1 MERDEKTFNAAL
13 ENGDKY
19 VWIELK
25 SGKIMYRSRTRY
37 CRDID
42 PSCRGMFDMMTLSE
56 YAWFTDK
63 TRVTKVVTGA
73 DLYDKITWTRSGFVI
88 DGERVPIPRQ

>member
-25 SGKIMYRSRTRY
+25 SGKIM
-37 CRDID
+37 
-42 PSCRGMFDMMTLSE
+42 
-56 YAWFTDK
+56 
-63 TRVTKVVTGA
+63 
-73 DLYDKITWTRSGFVI
+73 
-88 DGERVPIPRQ
+88 